1 MNSKDTLNS
10 PKEQTKSIN
19 EMFKGLKCDFFIQR
33 IFALFARKKL
43 LELIKYNKQL
53 QKMMNI
59 NINDYKIYHEMFTSI
74 ELEIEPNKQGIHGE
88 FIRIKDED
96 KKYYHIYFN
105 NNKKEEIKRY
115 ELNKDDDDIVSKINV
130 IIDHQVT
137 SFSELFRISTCTS
150 IKFKKFYRI
159 NITNMNYMF
168 YSTCFLKELDLTNFK
183 TDNVTD
189 MSYMFCGCPVTELN
203 LTKFKTDKVTNMKC
217 MFSGCGQLKE
227 LNVTNFNTNNVIDMS
242 AMFCGCKSLKQLN
255 LANFNTNN
263 VKEMYNM
270 FIGCES
276 LKELNLDNF
285 STNNFT
291 YMANMFSGCTD
302 ELKLKIKNKY
312 PNFKNDAYVEYNYN

>member
-43 LELIKYNKQL
+43 LELIKYNKKL
-53 QKMMNI
+53 QKIMDVNI
-59 NINDYKIYHEMFTSI
+59 NNYKIYHEINTSI
-74 ELEIEPNKQGIHGE
+74 ELEMTLQKEHYGK
-88 FIRIKDED
+88 FINIKDED

-115 ELNKDDDDIVSKINV
+115 ELNNDDNVSKIDI
-130 IIDHQVT
+130 IIDYQVK
-137 SFSELFRISTCTS
+137 SFAELFRYCNCAS
-150 IKFKKFYRI
+150 IKFNKFYR
-159 NITNMNYMF
+159 TNVTDMNYMF
-168 YSTCFLKELDLTNFK
+168 YSACFLSEIDLTNFN

-217 MFSGCGQLKE
+217 MFSGCHKLKE
-227 LNVTNFNTNNVIDMS
+227 LNLSNFNTNNVRDMS
-242 AMFCGCKSLKQLN
+242 
-255 LANFNTNN
+255 
-263 VKEMYNM
+263 YM
-270 FIGCES
+270 FIKCES

-285 STNNFT
+285 NTNNVIHMT
-291 YMANMFSGCTD
+291 YMFSGCTD
-302 ELKLKIKNKY
+302 ELKLKIKSKY
-312 PNFKNDAYVEYNYN
+312 PIFDNNAYMEYNYNN